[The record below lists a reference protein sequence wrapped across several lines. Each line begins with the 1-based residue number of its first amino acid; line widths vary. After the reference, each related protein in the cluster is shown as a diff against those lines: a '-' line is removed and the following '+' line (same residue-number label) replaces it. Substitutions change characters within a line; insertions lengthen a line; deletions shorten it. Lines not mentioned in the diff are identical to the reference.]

1 MVYFKSDYMC
11 GAVPEIMESLVRT
24 NMECTSGYG
33 SDPYCE
39 AAREAILK
47 ACGLEDGLVKFVIG
61 GTEANSVVV
70 DGLLGK
76 CQGVLAA
83 ETSHINVH
91 EAGTIEAF
99 GHKVLTLPTAE
110 GKIRASDI
118 DRYVTDFFADETWE
132 HMVEPG
138 MVYVSFPTE
147 LGTLYSRKELE
158 DIHAVCSKHQIPLY
172 IDGARL
178 GYGLA
183 SPKCDVTL
191 PDIARLA
198 DIFYIGGTKQGAL
211 FGEAIVSRNPV
222 VIPRIMSLIKQHGAL
237 LAKGRLL
244 GLQFLTLFTDGCYMR
259 YSQRAID
266 HAMELRRVMTKN
278 GFPLFVDSPTN
289 QQFFVLPNTVI
300 DRLAEAVRFEY
311 WGPRGPES
319 TPVRLVTSWA
329 TSDADIATLA
339 KMIQGLRKTAK

>member
-1 MVYFKSDYMC
+1 MNIDMVYFKSDYMC
-11 GAVPEIMESLVRT
+11 GAVPEIMEALVCT
-24 NMECTSGYG
+24 NMECTPGYG
-33 SDPYCE
+33 ADEYCRVAE
-39 AAREAILK
+39 SAILQ
-47 ACGLEDGLVKFVIG
+47 ACGLEEGLVKFVIG
-61 GTEANSVVV
+61 GTEANSLVV

-99 GHKVLTLPTAE
+99 GHKVLTLPTVD
-110 GKIRASDI
+110 GKIAAADI

-138 MVYVSFPTE
+138 MVYISFPTE

-158 DIHAVCSKHQIPLY
+158 DIHAACRKHNIPLY

-183 SPKCDVTL
+183 SPQCDLTL
-191 PDIARLA
+191 PDISRLA

-211 FGEAIVSRNPV
+211 FGEAIVSRRRDI
-222 VIPRIMSLIKQHGAL
+222 IPRINSLIKQHGAL

-244 GLQFLTLFTDGCYMR
+244 GLQFLTMFADDRYMR
-259 YSQRAID
+259 YSRNAITR
-266 HAMELRRVMTKN
+266 AMELRQVMLDN
-278 GFPLFVDSPTN
+278 GCPLYVDSPTN
-289 QQFFVLPNTVI
+289 QQFFLLDNALI
-300 DRLAEAVRFEY
+300 DRLSQSVQFEY
-311 WGPRGPES
+311 WGPRGPEA
-319 TPVRLVTSWA
+319 TPIRLVTSWA
-329 TSDADIATLA
+329 TTPSDIAALSA
-339 KMIQGLRKTAK
+339 ALQS

>member
-1 MVYFKSDYMC
+1 MVFFKSDYMC
-11 GAVPEIMESLVRT
+11 GAVPEIMAELERT
-24 NMECTSGYG
+24 NMECTPGYG
-33 SDPYCE
+33 QDIYCK
-39 AAREAILK
+39 AAEKKILE
-47 ACGLEDGLVKFVIG
+47 ACGLEQGQVKFVIG

-99 GHKVLTLPTAE
+99 GHKVLTLPTAD
-110 GKIRASDI
+110 GKISASDI
-118 DRYVTDFFADETWE
+118 DQYVASFFADDTWE

-138 MVYVSFPTE
+138 MVYISFPTE
-147 LGTLYSRKELE
+147 LGTIYTRKELE
-158 DIHAVCSKHQIPLY
+158 DIYRVCHKHHIPLY

-183 SPKCDVTL
+183 SSASDVTL
-191 PDIARLA
+191 KDIAALS

-211 FGEAIVSRNPV
+211 FGEAIVSKDPNI
-222 VIPRIMSLIKQHGAL
+222 IPRITSLIKQHGAM

-244 GLQFLTLFTDGCYMR
+244 GLQFLTLFTDGLYMK
-259 YSQRAID
+259 YSRKAVAAAQN
-266 HAMELRRVMTKN
+266 LRKLMLDM
-278 GFPLFVDSPTN
+278 GYPLFVDSPTN
-289 QQFFVLPNTVI
+289 QQFFVLPNNVI
-300 DRLAEAVRFEY
+300 DRLWESVRFEL

-319 TPVRLVTSWA
+319 TPVRFVTSWA
-329 TSDADIATLA
+329 TADSDIKDLA
-339 KMIQGLRKTAK
+339 VAISKASSAE